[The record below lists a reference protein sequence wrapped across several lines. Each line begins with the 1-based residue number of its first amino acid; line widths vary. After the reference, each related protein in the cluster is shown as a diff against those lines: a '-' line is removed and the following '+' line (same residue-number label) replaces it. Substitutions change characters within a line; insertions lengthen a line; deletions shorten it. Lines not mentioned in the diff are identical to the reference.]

1 MNRWIKAIA
10 NRCVFAT
17 SKNRVDV
24 RKAKTS
30 DHAALRAPAVHALY
44 SLYGYLRGLCAGRA
58 SQDAASLDAGARLT
72 ERSTQSWQTW
82 TSAMPCQM
90 VRRRSPVVV
99 VVT

>member
-30 DHAALRAPAVHALY
+30 DHAALRASAVHALY
-44 SLYGYLRGLCAGRA
+44 SLYGQLRGLCAGRA
-58 SQDAASLDAGARLT
+58 SQDATARRT

-82 TSAMPCQM
+82 TSAMQPCLL
-90 VRRRSPVVV
+90 VRRWSPALVEVA
-99 VVT
+99 

>member
-30 DHAALRAPAVHALY
+30 DHAALHAPAMHALY
-44 SLYGYLRGLCAGRA
+44 SLYGHLCGLCAGRA
-58 SQDAASLDAGARLT
+58 SLDASTAWPT
-72 ERSTQSWQTW
+72 ERSTQSRKTW
-82 TSAMPCQM
+82 T
-90 VRRRSPVVV
+90 
-99 VVT
+99 

>member
-24 RKAKTS
+24 RKAKIS
-30 DHAALRAPAVHALY
+30 DHAALHAPAVHALY
-44 SLYGYLRGLCAGRA
+44 SLHAYLRGLCAGRA
-58 SQDAASLDAGARLT
+58 SQDATARQT

-82 TSAMPCQM
+82 TSAMQPCSL
-90 VRRRSPVVV
+90 VRRRSPVLV

>member
-1 MNRWIKAIA
+1 MNRWIKATA

-24 RKAKTS
+24 RKAKIS
-30 DHAALRAPAVHALY
+30 DHAALHAPAAHALY

-58 SQDAASLDAGARLT
+58 SQDAMARLT
-72 ERSTQSWQTW
+72 QRSTQSWQTW
-82 TSAMPCQM
+82 TSAMPCQT
-90 VRRRSPVVV
+90 VRRRTPVVV

>member
-24 RKAKTS
+24 RNAKTS
-30 DHAALRAPAVHALY
+30 DHAALHAPPVHALY
-44 SLYGYLRGLCAGRA
+44 SLYGHLRGLCAGRA
-58 SQDAASLDAGARLT
+58 SQDARARRT
-72 ERSTQSWQTW
+72 ERSTQSWQW
-82 TSAMPCQM
+82 TSAMPCLA

-99 VVT
+99 VVA